1 MNIAIQ
7 GELIGPRIQGNCE
20 QVHQNEFHVFSV
32 WDIPRQQYVASDF
45 RYQIVDKLVL
55 NHVPILHEAITLK
68 DFVGKVDDEKE
79 FRSAIMVLA
88 EVQSINN
95 PNREGI
101 VLKSTDG
108 TIMFKVISNSYLEHK
123 K

>member
-1 MNIAIQ
+1 M
-7 GELIGPRIQGNCE
+7 G
-20 QVHQNEFHVFSV
+20 
-32 WDIPRQQYVASDF
+32 
-45 RYQIVDKLVL
+45 L
-55 NHVPILHEAITLK
+55 NHVPIIYQAITLK

-79 FRSAIMVLA
+79 FRNAIMALA
-88 EVQSINN
+88 EGQSINN

-108 TIMFKVISNSYLEHK
+108 TIMFKVISNSYLERK

>member
-7 GELIGPRIQGNCE
+7 GELIGPRIQGNYE

-32 WDIPRQQYVASDF
+32 WDITRQQYVASDF
-45 RYQIVDKLVL
+45 RYHITNKMGL
-55 NHVPILHEAITLK
+55 NHVSIIYQAITLK
-68 DFVGKVDDEKE
+68 DFVGKVDDEKG
-79 FRSAIMVLA
+79 FRSAIMALA
-88 EVQSINN
+88 EGQSINN

-108 TIMFKVISNSYLEHK
+108 SIMFKVISNSYLERK